1 MTEKADAAQPSRLAS
16 RWRPAQLFV
25 VAVIV
30 ASIGGA
36 ALFASYLLAERERAL
51 DSATTTAETLAR
63 FVEDHAY
70 RAMQSAE
77 VVAARLAERA
87 AVDGASREA
96 LLAEATMGSTVV
108 REAAFIA
115 ADGTIAM
122 SSSLRSRG
130 RALLDAELVERALR
144 DSRTLQVGR
153 PRPGRN
159 LGDTAEAAK
168 GSGVWLVPAA
178 YSYGP
183 VGPVV
188 LLAISPDYFSGLY
201 DSIGTGPTTITR
213 LIHLDGALIASTRAL
228 AQDSGTSQ
236 RTLEPFV
243 RYIPRQEI
251 GRFTEPQSDGDS
263 MISAFRVIRHYPFVV
278 TVGLSARG
286 SLQRWRESA
295 YFYGAG
301 LSVGLII
308 LGLGSWAT
316 LKRERERERQD
327 LAFRE
332 QGQLLSATLEHM
344 AEGVTVIDRDGR
356 LRMANSRF
364 FEVFDLPPEIATQQ
378 QPLKAILLHLAQRG
392 EFGGGE
398 PDASAA
404 AMLERLRAGRTGAI
418 EHRRPS
424 GEIIELKANPMPGGA
439 TVTMF
444 ADVTRARADEFAIR
458 RSAAEKSAMLAS
470 ALDCVV
476 VVDDTGTIQEFNLAA
491 ERTFGWTS
499 AEIVGRNLAETIVP
513 VSLRQAHV
521 DGLARYLRTGHGNVV
536 NRRIEIVGLRRDG
549 EEFPC
554 EIAIT
559 PVKFGDRQ
567 IFTAYLRDISER
579 KRVEAELRTAKEG
592 AEQASRAKSEFVAV
606 VSHEIR
612 TPMNAVIGL
621 SNLLL
626 DTRLDEEQRRFAEG
640 VSESA
645 GRLLRLIGEVLD
657 FSRLE
662 AGHIE
667 IDAAPF
673 DLRRM
678 LGSLTDTVKVLVG
691 AKPIELVID
700 IAPDLPRFVS
710 GDASRLHQVLL
721 NLLGNA
727 AKFTSLGRIALS
739 AFYADRVRDRIS
751 LRVQDTGPGI
761 DATTQLRLFK
771 PFEQGHPG
779 IGQHYGGTGLGLA
792 ISRQLVE
799 RMGGTIGVESEPGA
813 GATFTVTVPLAPAT
827 AVDDGA
833 GMASDASPG
842 VARRMRIL
850 VAEDTPTSQLVIRSL
865 LERRG
870 HDVRIVPDGVEA
882 LAAATHGGFD
892 LVLLD
897 IQMPNMDGFEAA
909 SRIRALPGPA
919 ASVPIVALSA
929 QALGTA
935 RAKASKVG
943 FDGYLVKP
951 IDVTALEAMLVR
963 VAGIAHRDA
972 HHDAGESLRAHPST
986 DPAGTAE
993 AALDT
998 AVVAQL
1004 RADVGDEAFARITR
1018 RLRADVGSA
1027 KKRIM
1032 AIRGSSDMEP
1042 IRREAHTLKG
1052 ILSQFGFKGAADLAA
1067 RVEEAGH
1074 IETADIDSL
1083 LSVLVDVEAR
1093 IVWPD

>member
-1 MTEKADAAQPSRLAS
+1 MTDKADAAQPPRAAS
-16 RWRPAQLFV
+16 RWGPAQYLV
-25 VAVIV
+25 IAVIV
-30 ASIGGA
+30 ASVGGA
-36 ALFASYLLAERERAL
+36 VLFASYLLSERERAL
-51 DSATTTAETLAR
+51 DSATTTAETFAR
-63 FVEDHAY
+63 FVEDHAH
-70 RAMQSAE
+70 RALQSAE
-77 VVAARLAERA
+77 AVAARLAERA
-87 AVDGASREA
+87 AVDAASRDA
-96 LLAEATMGSTVV
+96 LLAEATVGSTLI
-108 REAAFIA
+108 REAAFMA
-115 ADGTIAM
+115 ADGTIAV
-122 SSSLRSRG
+122 SSSPRSRG
-130 RALLDAELVERALR
+130 KILLDAELVGRALR
-144 DSRTLQVGR
+144 DSRVLHVGS
-153 PRPGRN
+153 PRPGRS
-159 LGDTAEAAK
+159 LGDAVEAAK
-168 GSGVWLVPAA
+168 GSGAWLVPVA

-188 LLAISPDYFSGLY
+188 VLAISPDYFSALY
-201 DSIGTGPTTITR
+201 DSIRTGPRTITR
-213 LIHLDGALIASTRAL
+213 LIHLDGTLIAGTRSL
-228 AQDSGTSQ
+228 GLESGSSQ
-236 RTLEPFV
+236 AALEPFV
-243 RYIPRQEI
+243 RYIPRQEA
-251 GRFTEPQSDGDS
+251 GRFAEPQSDGDS
-263 MISAFRVIRHYPFVV
+263 MISAFRVIRRYPLVV

-295 YFYGAG
+295 FFYGAG
-301 LSVGLII
+301 LGAVLLV

-316 LKRERERERQD
+316 LYRERERERQD

-332 QGQLLSATLEHM
+332 QGELLSATLEHM
-344 AEGVTVIDRDGR
+344 AEGVTVIDRQGR

-364 FEVFDLPPEIATQQ
+364 FETFDLPPETATRRE
-378 QPLKAILLHLAQRG
+378 PLKEVLAHLARRG
-392 EFGGGE
+392 EFGSASD
-398 PDASAA
+398 PDATAA
-404 AMLERLRAGRTGAI
+404 GMLERLRASRSGAI

-444 ADVTRARADEFAIR
+444 TDVTRARADEFAVR

-476 VVDDTGTIQEFNLAA
+476 VVDDTGTILEFNLAA
-491 ERTFGWTS
+491 EQTFGWS
-499 AEIVGRNLAETIVP
+499 SKEIVGRNLAETIVP
-513 VSLRQAHV
+513 VALRQAHV
-521 DGLARYLRTGHGNVV
+521 DGLARYLRTGEGRVV
-536 NRRIEIVGLRRDG
+536 NRRIEIVGLRRNG

-559 PVKFGDRQ
+559 PVKLGERQ

-626 DTRLDEEQRRFAEG
+626 DTRLDEEQRRFAKG

-678 LGSLTDTVKVLVG
+678 LGSLTDTVEVLVG

-700 IAPDLPRFVS
+700 IAPDLPQFVS

-739 AFYADRVRDRIS
+739 AFYADRARDRIS

-779 IGQHYGGTGLGLA
+779 IGQQYGGTGLGLA

-813 GATFTVTVPLAPAT
+813 GATFTVTVPLAPAA

-833 GMASDASPG
+833 GTASDASPG

-909 SRIRALPGPA
+909 SRIRALPGSA

-951 IDVTALEAMLVR
+951 IDVTALEAMLIR
-963 VAGIAHRDA
+963 VAGIAHRDGR
-972 HHDAGESLRAHPST
+972 HDAGESLRAQPST

-1027 KKRIM
+1027 KKRIT
-1032 AIRGSSDMEP
+1032 AIRDSSDMEP

-1074 IETADIDSL
+1074 IETADVDSL

-1093 IVWPD
+1093 IV